1 MGILSLRTV
10 CPHSVMLDALHF
22 RPDARILKNP
32 VLASN
37 LLSYSRLKLM
47 LTSVNMVQDIALSL
61 TRWCRTSE
69 GIRLEYVP
77 WPHRIQCIKYGGEP
91 RIQYIAFK
99 FAI

>member
-10 CPHSVMLDALHF
+10 YPHSIILDALHF
-22 RPDARILKNP
+22 RPDAKILKNP

-37 LLSYSRLKLM
+37 LLSYSRLKLT
-47 LTSVNMVQDIALSL
+47 LTSVNTVQDIALSL
-61 TRWCRTSE
+61 TRCRTLQLE

-91 RIQYIAFK
+91 RMQYSF
-99 FAI
+99 